1 MSAGKIYVI
10 WGEMFAT
17 EGPAKGQKLENVVLG
32 WFKKIIK
39 IIEKNPG
46 IKQRF
51 SGSSHISQLYV
62 SSFFYLEAHL
72 ENSPSRNHI
81 IKMPIKTLV

>member
-17 EGPAKGQKLENVVLG
+17 EGPAKGQKLENVVLVG
-32 WFKKIIK
+32 SKNNKNNW
-39 IIEKNPG
+39 KNPG